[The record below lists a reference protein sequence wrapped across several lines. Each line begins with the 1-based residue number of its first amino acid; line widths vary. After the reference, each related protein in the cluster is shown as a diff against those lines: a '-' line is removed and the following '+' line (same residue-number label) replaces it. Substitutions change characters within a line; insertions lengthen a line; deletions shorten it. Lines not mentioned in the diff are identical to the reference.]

1 MLKKRVIFTL
11 LYDKGHFMLSR
22 NFSLQ
27 KVGNMQ
33 WLKKNY
39 NFSHISFS
47 IDELIILDVTRE
59 DRNEEIFLE
68 HLRLLNDESFV
79 PIAVGGG
86 IREVDQARKLLHSGA
101 DKAVINTLLIEDVG
115 AILEIAEEFG
125 QQCLVASVDVKIING
140 DFTVWTHNGKVMQN
154 ISLNKWL
161 ENIATLP
168 IGEVYLNSIDR
179 DGTGH
184 GYLIE
189 LIEQIPDLFSIP
201 VILAGG
207 AGKYSHFL
215 EVLQDERVDAVAT
228 ANLLNFVG
236 DGLKKSRQEL
246 LNADL
251 KIIKSKKNLSLDK
264 CVQILYLLNSRK
276 S

>member
-11 LYDKGHFMLSR
+11 LYDSGYFMLSR

-39 NFSHISFS
+39 NFAHISFS
-47 IDELIILDVTRE
+47 IDELIILDVSRE
-59 DRNEEIFLE
+59 ERNDELFHE

-79 PIAVGGG
+79 PIAAGGG
-86 IREVDQARKLLHSGA
+86 IREVEQARKLLHSGA
-101 DKAVINTLLIEDVG
+101 DKVVLNTLLIEDVDVIS
-115 AILEIAEEFG
+115 AIAEEFG
-125 QQCLVASVDVKIING
+125 QQCIVASVDVKLING
-140 DFTVWTHNGKVMQN
+140 DLTVWTHNGNVKQN
-154 ISLNKWL
+154 VSLNKWL

-184 GYLIE
+184 GYLSE
-189 LIEQIPDLFSIP
+189 LIEQIPELFSIP

-207 AGKYSHFL
+207 AGKHSHFS
-215 EVLQDERVDAVAT
+215 EVLKDERVDAVAT
-228 ANLLNFVG
+228 ANLLNFIG

-246 LNADL
+246 LDEEFNLPLWDVNLATDL
-251 KIIKSKKNLSLDK
+251 KN
-264 CVQILYLLNSRK
+264 CF
-276 S
+276 

>member
-11 LYDKGHFMLSR
+11 LYDNGHFMLSR

-27 KVGNMQ
+27 KVGNIQ

-47 IDELIILDVTRE
+47 IDELIILDVTRG

-79 PIAVGGG
+79 PIAAGGG
-86 IREVDQARKLLHSGA
+86 IREVNQARKLLHSGA

-125 QQCLVASVDVKIING
+125 QQSIVASVDVKLING
-140 DFTVWTHNGKVMQN
+140 DFTVWTHNGSVMQN
-154 ISLNKWL
+154 INLNKWL

-184 GYLIE
+184 GYLTE

-215 EVLQDERVDAVAT
+215 EVLQDDRVDAVAT
-228 ANLLNFVG
+228 ANLLNFIG

-246 LNADL
+246 LDEEFNLPIWDVNLATDL
-251 KIIKSKKNLSLDK
+251 KNCL
-264 CVQILYLLNSRK
+264 
-276 S
+276 